1 MYTMYTLV
9 KVSYSKQIIL
19 NKGNNEQMSIV
30 FQK

>member
-1 MYTMYTLV
+1 MYTMYTFK
-9 KVSYSKQIIL
+9 KVYYSKQIIL